1 MSEWMMIF
9 QVWLT
14 LANSSVSMWFNTIF
28 TNIQIQQFFHYSL
41 YQKGAGVV
49 YPKKGEGGG
58 VYTSNKRKGGA
69 NWMVGSKSHKK
80 IILTIH
86 WS

>member
-41 YQKGAGVV
+41 YQKGGGL
-49 YPKKGEGGG
+49 YTLEKGRVEGYIPLTREKGGG
-58 VYTSNKRKGGA
+58 
-69 NWMVGSKSHKK
+69 
-80 IILTIH
+80 
-86 WS
+86 